1 MRRCATVSIPNL
13 VDDVD
18 TVDDLD
24 RVAPRVGPHTA
35 EALAGALV

>member
-1 MRRCATVSIPNL
+1 MRPCAMVAIPNL

-18 TVDDLD
+18 TMDDLD

-35 EALAGALV
+35 EALAGVPV